1 MPRFSGRWFVILS
14 WFVASTIRSQG
25 GARDFPAQMR
35 SRTGRGVLVQ
45 PARADPVV
53 NPGVVRSARHAQC
66 GAVPDAGRR
75 GWERGQCADTGRTG
89 CGLDAPVRRTIVGG
103 VAAERAGRMVRR
115 GRDDHFPRKGAGD
128 LRTIT
133 TYQNFELKAD
143 FWADD
148 TMNSAIFVRCP
159 SELKTDLSS
168 KTCYEVNI
176 YDPHASWPTGSVNEV
191 QTTLPERIQTAGK
204 WNWYEIM
211 LEGSRIAV
219 KLNGKTTVDAR
230 NDLFTSGTIA
240 LQANGPGSG
249 AGRSGFG
256 ISRFV
261 RCDRYDDW
269 TRRAPLLPA
278 PSTRSPRP
286 RCGFDVVLNWAGDH
300 AAGSPGTE
308 SVFSADGRWTMAY
321 VCR

>member
-1 MPRFSGRWFVILS
+1 VTSQLRCAAALVAVFSFSLPVQIQSSNPVFSGPRD
-14 WFVASTIRSQG
+14 TRSA
-25 GARDFPAQMR
+25 ARFQ
-35 SRTGRGVLVQ
+35 T
-45 PARADPVV
+45 PVV
-53 NPGVVRSARHAQC
+53 AGGSAAN
-66 GAVPDAGRR
+66 ALTP
-75 GWERGQCADTGRTG
+75 
-89 CGLDAPVRRTIVGG
+89 
-103 VAAERAGRMVRR
+103 AERAAGWTLLFDGRSLTGWQPSGQAVWSVEDGMIVSR
-115 GRDDHFPRKGAGD
+115 GKEPGI

-204 WNWYEIM
+204 WNSYEIM

-240 LQANGPGSG
+240 LQANGPGSAGG
-249 AGRSGFG
+249 A
-256 ISRFV
+256 IRF
-261 RCDRYDDW
+261 RNIRI
-269 TRRAPLLPA
+269 
-278 PSTRSPRP
+278 RP
-286 RCGFDVVLNWAGDH
+286 
-300 AAGSPGTE
+300 
-308 SVFSADGRWTMAY
+308 M
-321 VCR
+321 

>member
-1 MPRFSGRWFVILS
+1 MDLLNRKERVTSLLRCAAALVAVFSFSLPVQIQSSTPGFSGPRD
-14 WFVASTIRSQG
+14 TRSA
-25 GARDFPAQMR
+25 ARFQ
-35 SRTGRGVLVQ
+35 T
-45 PARADPVV
+45 PVV
-53 NPGVVRSARHAQC
+53 AGGSAAN
-66 GAVPDAGRR
+66 ALTP
-75 GWERGQCADTGRTG
+75 
-89 CGLDAPVRRTIVGG
+89 
-103 VAAERAGRMVRR
+103 AERAAGWTLLFDGRSLAGWQPSGQAVWSVEDGMIISR
-115 GRDDHFPRKGAGD
+115 GKAPGI

-204 WNWYEIM
+204 WNSYEIM

-240 LQANGPGSG
+240 LQANGPGSAGG
-249 AGRSGFG
+249 A
-256 ISRFV
+256 IRF
-261 RCDRYDDW
+261 RNIRI
-269 TRRAPLLPA
+269 
-278 PSTRSPRP
+278 RP
-286 RCGFDVVLNWAGDH
+286 
-300 AAGSPGTE
+300 
-308 SVFSADGRWTMAY
+308 M
-321 VCR
+321 